1 MLMMMEM
8 VLIIRRRRINIIE
21 DHYEGN
27 NNVKI
32 MSHNLENS
40 TVKDIGDVKPL
51 PANWETATAPL
62 KHYTVMP
69 RWKLQC
75 DEDDDD
81 MSERFCC
88 RVVKKVRNIWL
99 YLEVLILTFISE
111 VIS

>member
-1 MLMMMEM
+1 MLK
-8 VLIIRRRRINIIE
+8 RRRRIIE

-32 MSHNLENS
+32 MSHNIQNS
-40 TVKDIGDVKPL
+40 IVKDIGDVKPL
-51 PANWETATAPL
+51 PANWETATASL

>member
-1 MLMMMEM
+1 M

-40 TVKDIGDVKPL
+40 TLKDIGDVKPL
-51 PANWETATAPL
+51 PTYQLGDCNCATAL

-75 DEDDDD
+75 REDDDD

>member
-1 MLMMMEM
+1 ML
-8 VLIIRRRRINIIE
+8 IRRRRINIIE

-27 NNVKI
+27 NSVKI
-32 MSHNLENS
+32 MSYNLENS
-40 TVKDIGDVKPL
+40 TVKDIGDVKTL
-51 PANWETATAPL
+51 PANWETATASL